1 MIVIRTHTFRT
12 HTFFHTSIWKDGIT
26 MNALILKELSKIL
39 TEKTGLDISFENI
52 HEASRIFFYIPEAD
66 PGRPLFLHHYRG
78 PFFVQIPKADW
89 HKLETGEISPLEYID
104 TAHWYFGFYW
114 AYHGGYF
121 TPLEC
126 TAGIHDK
133 ELIRR
138 VMKPF
143 SCRGC
148 SLVSGY
154 RPTKSTCLMCD
165 LTYCPYSAVAEKTV
179 GETSELA
186 DLPDN
191 RRDFF
196 EAVDRFLQKESGY
209 ELKGLFY
216 SENMP
221 IDEIELI
228 PNKLDRSFRLIIGDQ
243 YVKQLFYFPMI
254 AGFNWDRE
262 VEAKKIRVFNPAI
275 DKSIL
280 IESPEDFERALNEL
294 EIIATWEAEEE
305 RSRQL
310 EEKNSKPPLEIDFDF
325 SVQDKPESIWTRFC
339 DWLKGLFR

>member
-1 MIVIRTHTFRT
+1 
-12 HTFFHTSIWKDGIT
+12 
-26 MNALILKELSKIL
+26 
-39 TEKTGLDISFENI
+39 
-52 HEASRIFFYIPEAD
+52 
-66 PGRPLFLHHYRG
+66 
-78 PFFVQIPKADW
+78 
-89 HKLETGEISPLEYID
+89 
-104 TAHWYFGFYW
+104 
-114 AYHGGYF
+114 
-121 TPLEC
+121 
-126 TAGIHDK
+126 
-133 ELIRR
+133 
-138 VMKPF
+138 
-143 SCRGC
+143 
-148 SLVSGY
+148 
-154 RPTKSTCLMCD
+154 MCD

-243 YVKQLFYFPMI
+243 YVKQLLYFPMI

-305 RSRQL
+305 RTRQL
-310 EEKNSKPPLEIDFDF
+310 EEKNSKAPLEIDFDF
-325 SVQDKPESIWTRFC
+325 SEQDKPESLWTRFC
-339 DWLKGLFR
+339 NWLKGLFR